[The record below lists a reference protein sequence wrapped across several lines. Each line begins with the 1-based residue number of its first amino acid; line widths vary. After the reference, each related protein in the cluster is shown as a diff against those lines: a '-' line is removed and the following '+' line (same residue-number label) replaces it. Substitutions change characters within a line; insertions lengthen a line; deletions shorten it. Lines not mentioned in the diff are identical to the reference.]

1 MELTK
6 IETVALEIAIAKA
19 ADAQL
24 LELNNIELAFVG
36 GGIGEAS
43 LI

>member
-6 IETVALEIAIAKA
+6 IENVALEIATAEA
-19 ADAQL
+19 ADDQL
-24 LELNNIELAFVG
+24 LELNNLQLSLVG